1 MKTPIRWHAEARRM
15 RVQGYG
21 AREIAALVGKSHSA
35 VKWVFR
41 GERAT
46 TRKPSPRPGARA
58 DKAAKPAR
66 RPSTPTPSA
75 FSAGARLVEP
85 HAPRVPRVTLDQAVL
100 QAAALAFAA
109 GEIDRAELL
118 RRISPVSPQ
127 RPPDGPPRG
136 DT

>member
-1 MKTPIRWHAEARRM
+1 MQAPIRWHAEARRM
-15 RVQGYG
+15 RAQGYG

-35 VKWVFR
+35 VKWVFK
-41 GERAT
+41 GEPAT
-46 TRKPSPRPGARA
+46 TRKPSPRPGAPA

-66 RPSTPTPSA
+66 RPSAPPSPA
-75 FSAGARLVEP
+75 LSAGARLVEP

-118 RRISPVSPQ
+118 RRIS
-127 RPPDGPPRG
+127 R
-136 DT
+136 